1 LFKISG
7 GQQMT
12 CPRLKPCGSNNTKTI
27 LKGIT
32 QRYIVRITVSLYLCE
47 HVSWVI

>member
-1 LFKISG
+1 MLFKISG

-12 CPRLKPCGSNNTKTI
+12 YPRLKPCASNDTKTI

-32 QRYIVRITVSLYLCE
+32 QRYIVCIKVHLYSL
-47 HVSWVI
+47 